1 MLKPTA
7 LSPAPTLDGGQL
19 KLLRQLQAQLHGL
32 PGRSVRQSIED
43 VSASPLGAC
52 QAGVAKDAKVPRDE
66 RLRHTRL
73 LDQLRH
79 RLALERH
86 RLEEP

>member
-1 MLKPTA
+1 MLKADRPLPA
-7 LSPAPTLDGGQL
+7 LTLDGGQL

-43 VSASPLGAC
+43 VSAPPLGAC
-52 QAGVAKDAKVPRDE
+52 QAGVAKDAKVARDE